1 MSSLTPRPGTVAWH
15 TVARPR
21 RAVLAAGCAE
31 PAACGGALAVVELDG
46 GRSGVPLLAGALVS
60 LLVPDVVMIWA

>member
-1 MSSLTPRPGTVAWH
+1 MS
-15 TVARPR
+15 
-21 RAVLAAGCAE
+21 AAGCAE